1 MKIFV
6 VTAWFAAG
14 ASCAQIASTT
24 PSAPLASA
32 SPVTWK
38 LATGYRAESF
48 HGKNLSEFA
57 QEVDST
63 TAGRLKIELHPNNT
77 LVKLNDI
84 KAAVVAGTAAAGETI
99 MSSLVKE
106 IPLAGADSI
115 PFVVDS
121 YASALRMW
129 QLQRTGVER
138 AMQAQ
143 GLKVLYA
150 VPWPP
155 QGLYSQKPIG
165 VEADFNGTK
174 MRTYN
179 PSTVRIAELLGAKPV
194 DVPMVEVG
202 NALSEGRMDNM
213 ITSSVTGA
221 ENKVWS
227 HIRYYYEINA
237 WFPKNIVF
245 VNAAAFNALSAQQQ
259 TAVLVAADKAQTRG
273 WAMSQVAHTEATNIL
288 KTNGIKVER
297 IPRDLEARLKRLG
310 EKFSR
315 EWVRSVGNEANTI
328 FVPFYAQ
335 SSLAP

>member
-1 MKIFV
+1 MKLILIATYLV
-6 VTAWFAAG
+6 AG
-14 ASCAQIASTT
+14 TCYAQTTST
-24 PSAPLASA
+24 PSAPATE
-32 SPVTWK
+32 PVTWK

-48 HGKNLSEFA
+48 HGKNLLEFA
-57 QEVDST
+57 QEVQAAT
-63 TAGRLKIELHPNNT
+63 TGKLKIELAPNNS
-77 LVKLNDI
+77 LIKLNEI
-84 KAAVVAGTAAAGETI
+84 KTAVQAGKVAAGETI
-99 MSSLVKE
+99 MSSLVKDV
-106 IPLAGADSI
+106 PLAGADSV

-129 QLQRTGVER
+129 NLQRPGVER

-143 GLKVLYA
+143 GIKVLYA

-155 QGLYSQKPIG
+155 QGLYSQKPINQ
-165 VEADFNGTK
+165 EADFKGTK

-179 PSTVRIAELLGAKPV
+179 PTTVRIAELLGAKPV
-194 DVPMVEVG
+194 DVPMVDVG
-202 NALSEGRMDNM
+202 KALAEGRMDNM

-227 HIRYYYEINA
+227 HIKFYYEINA

-245 VNAAAFNALSAQQQ
+245 TNAAAFNALSPDQQK
-259 TAVLVAADKAQTRG
+259 AVMAAAEKAQTRG
-273 WAMSQVAHTEATNIL
+273 WAMSQLANTEATNVL

-315 EWVRSVGNEANTI
+315 EWVSSVGNEANTI
-328 FVPFYAQ
+328 FIPFYAQ
-335 SSLAP
+335 